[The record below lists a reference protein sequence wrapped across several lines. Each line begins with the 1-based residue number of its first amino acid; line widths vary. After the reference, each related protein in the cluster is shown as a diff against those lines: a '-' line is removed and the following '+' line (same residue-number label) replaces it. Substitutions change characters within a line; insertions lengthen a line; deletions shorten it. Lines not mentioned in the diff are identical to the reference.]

1 MARSEPLRTLKENLA
16 FYRDSRFNVDVHL
29 TDAEFNRQ
37 IAVRDL
43 EELERDLREL
53 KISSLC
59 HLPHHGLHLSCPDP
73 RVMEYSREMI
83 TEGLEIGTILGC
95 KIAILRSG
103 FSNHVRPKDIPD
115 WKARLIDSMQEL
127 VAQAED
133 EEIVLA
139 LENAY
144 EPDGEVLLEVMQT
157 VNSPWLRFCVDL
169 GKAACFSR
177 MAPEEWIHTFKDW
190 IIALNFH
197 DNEGLEDEHLACGRG
212 VVGYDEVYSAL
223 TEERIS
229 CNVSVDVAPE
239 DVEPSLEHLRE
250 IGFELVTEEI
260 PDVEIFPG
268 VAEAEARLEAQ
279 ALEAQSRAQES
290 NAPAQTPP
298 DGGGESEGAETRAAA
313 E

>member
-1 MARSEPLRTLKENLA
+1 MKFRIARSEPLRTLKQSLP
-16 FYRDSRFNVDVHL
+16 FYRESRFNVDVHL

-43 EELERDLREL
+43 EEMERDLREM
-53 KISSLC
+53 KISALC

-95 KIAILRSG
+95 KIAVLRSG

-127 VAQAED
+127 AAQAED

-157 VNSPWLRFCVDL
+157 VNSPWLRFAVDL

-177 MAPEEWIHTFKDW
+177 MAPEEWIHTFRDW

-212 VVGYDEVYSAL
+212 VVGYEEVYSAL
-223 TEERIS
+223 VSEGIS
-229 CNVSVDVAPE
+229 CNVSLDVAPE
-239 DVEPSLEHLRE
+239 DVEPSMEHLRE
-250 IGFELVTEEI
+250 VGFEFVTEEI

-279 ALEAQSRAQES
+279 AAASEKDAAA
-290 NAPAQTPP
+290 APAES
-298 DGGGESEGAETRAAA
+298 GGESEGAGARAAA